1 MFSSTNGVLNMFQAA
16 EKNAIQFEMNLIP
29 TENLPSI
36 YGYNELNG
44 KLFNS
49 LFIDHGP
56 HQFDFL
62 EENLPIHLVKF
73 QAYFGI
79 IQKLVHN
86 EERILMR
93 VESTPRSGFP
103 FLLIKSNN
111 EKIRLINPMNYS
123 DEVLTVQEASLA
135 LSVFT
140 YNYFYEMAKTE
151 TEQDFCIFMME
162 YLKRLADFNY
172 KEGLD
177 REQQPHNVLGIFSLI
192 D

>member
-1 MFSSTNGVLNMFQAA
+1 MSIAA
-16 EKNAIQFEMNLIP
+16 EKQAIQFEMNLIP
-29 TENLPSI
+29 LEKMAEI
-36 YGYNELNG
+36 YGYSELNG
-44 KLFNS
+44 KLFNA
-49 LFIDHGP
+49 LFLDHGP
-56 HQFDFL
+56 HQYDFL
-62 EENLPIHLVKF
+62 ERHLPNFLVKF
-73 QAYFGI
+73 QAYFEI
-79 IQKLVHN
+79 IQRLVHN
-86 EERILMR
+86 EDRILMR
-93 VESTPRSGFP
+93 VESTPRNGIP
-103 FLLIKSNN
+103 FLLIKSDQ